1 MQSIIFTEAT
11 DFGPRSEDSTSIAPK
26 LVLLWLWKPFW
37 QDDAVLSY
45 LDRPLRSSQS
55 MRSVDR
61 TLGLLDF
68 GTSDRFAIRVS
79 TPV

>member
-1 MQSIIFTEAT
+1 MQNKNFTEAA
-11 DFGPRSEDSTSIAPK
+11 DFDPRSEDSTSIAPQ
-26 LVLLWLWKPFW
+26 LVLMLLWKPFW
-37 QDDAVLSY
+37 QSDAVLPH

>member
-1 MQSIIFTEAT
+1 MQSMIFTEAT
-11 DFGPRSEDSTSIAPK
+11 DFNPRSDDSTSFAPK
-26 LVLLWLWKPFW
+26 LVLMLLWKPFW
-37 QDDAVLSY
+37 QGDAVLPH
-45 LDRPLRSSQS
+45 LDRPLRSSHS
-55 MRSVDR
+55 IRSVDR